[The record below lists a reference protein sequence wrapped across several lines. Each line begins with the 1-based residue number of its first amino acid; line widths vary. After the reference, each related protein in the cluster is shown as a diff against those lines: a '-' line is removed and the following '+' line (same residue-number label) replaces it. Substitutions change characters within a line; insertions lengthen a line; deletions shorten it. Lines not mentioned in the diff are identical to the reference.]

1 MANTIQHQ
9 PEGLRDIIR
18 SESIPEVVVLE
29 PFRLMDSY
37 VFISGDFATSYGL
50 RALQAHGFLCIHIW

>member
-18 SESIPEVVVLE
+18 SKSIPEVVVLE

-50 RALQAHGFLCIHIW
+50 GALQAHG